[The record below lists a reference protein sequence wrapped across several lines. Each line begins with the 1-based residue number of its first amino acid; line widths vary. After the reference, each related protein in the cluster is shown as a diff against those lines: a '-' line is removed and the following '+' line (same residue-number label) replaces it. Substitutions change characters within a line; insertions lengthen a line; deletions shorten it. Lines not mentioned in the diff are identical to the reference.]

1 MQRCVQSLAPVIKW
15 SGSKRKVAPILAYLL
30 PKANRY
36 FEPFVGSGAMLPFR
50 PSENGVAGDVIPELI
65 QLWIAIRDEPE
76 LTIKAYNQRWQRLQ
90 NEGHT
95 AYYQIRDSFNAT
107 RNPHDFLFLSR
118 TCVNGLIRFNR
129 NGAFNNSLHHTR
141 PGISPQH
148 MSQLIYQWNRYIQN
162 VTFIVADY
170 RQTLENANEGDL
182 AFLDPPYNGTKGRYI
197 PTDFDFDEFYLE
209 LARLNRSGVKWVL
222 TFDGMAG
229 DRAYESSI
237 PSHLYKIKVGL
248 PTGNSP
254 FTKLMKTSLDPV
266 IESVYLN
273 FEPPAETLRQVVN
286 FGQKEL
292 GLRANPDMEQSRLFN

>member
-30 PKANRY
+30 PETKCY

-50 PSENGVAGDVIPELI
+50 PSEIGIAGDVIPELI
-65 QLWIAIRDEPE
+65 QLWIAIRDAPE
-76 LTIKAYNQRWQRLQ
+76 LTIKEYERRWRQLQ

-95 AYYQIRDSFNAT
+95 AYYEIREAFNAT

-118 TCVNGLIRFNR
+118 TCVNGLIRFNK
-129 NGAFNNSLHHTR
+129 NGDFNNSLHHTR
-141 PGISPQH
+141 PGISPERL
-148 MSQLIYQWNRYIQN
+148 SQIVYQWNRYIQD

-170 RQTLENANEGDL
+170 HQTLENATKGDL
-182 AFLDPPYNGTKGRYI
+182 AFLDPPYNGTKGRYM
-197 PTDFDFDEFYLE
+197 PTDFDFDKFYLE
-209 LARLNRSGVKWVL
+209 LARLNRVGVKWIL

-229 DRAYESSI
+229 DRTYESPI
-237 PSHLYKIKVGL
+237 PPHLYTTKVEL

-254 FTKLMKTSLDPV
+254 FTKLMKTSLDAV

-273 FEPPAETLRQVVN
+273 FKPPAETLRQVIN

-292 GLRANPDMEQSRLFN
+292 SLRANPHMEQSRLFN

>member
-15 SGSKRKVAPILAYLL
+15 SGSKRKIAPMLAYLL
-30 PKANRY
+30 PEAKRC

-50 PSENGVAGDVIPELI
+50 TSEIGMAGDVIPELI

-76 LTIKAYNQRWQRLQ
+76 LTIQEYDRRWRQLQ

-95 AYYQIRDSFNAT
+95 AYYQVRDSFNTT

-118 TCVNGLIRFNR
+118 TCVNGLIRFNK
-129 NGAFNNSLHHTR
+129 NGDFNNSLHHTR
-141 PGISPQH
+141 PGIAPERLSK
-148 MSQLIYQWNRYIQN
+148 LIYQWSRYIQD

-170 RQTLENANEGDL
+170 HQTLENAQMGDF
-182 AFLDPPYNGTKGRYI
+182 AFLDPPYNGTKGRYM
-197 PTDFDFDEFYLE
+197 PTDFDFEVFYLE
-209 LARLNRSGVKWVL
+209 LARLNRVGVKWIL
-222 TFDGMAG
+222 TFDGTAG
-229 DRAYESSI
+229 DRAYESPV
-237 PSHLYKIKVGL
+237 PSHLYMIKVGL

-273 FEPPAETLRQVVN
+273 FEPSAETLRQVMN

-292 GLRANPDMEQSRLFN
+292 SLRANQHMEQGRLFN